1 MGNRAERRSL
11 SQIVHYAIL
20 ETIALNFYE
29 EMMP

>member
-20 ETIALNFYE
+20 ETIALIF
-29 EMMP
+29 MKK